1 MVGHGR
7 QWHVYLLPECLA
19 KTLLLTCGEEEGLDD
34 MDIIMCGTLIVDGIE
49 TVRTYSWLRIQAG
62 GRLGLTPDWHI
73 QTASIQQGL
82 RRTLQGAVK
91 AQAELDMVCGRDGLP
106 REGRRERSAVHR
118 HQSQGT
124 RHLVHL
130 SDTHGSPYY

>member
-19 KTLLLTCGEEEGLDD
+19 TTLLLTCGEEEGLDD

-62 GRLGLTPDWHI
+62 GRLRLIPDWHI
-73 QTASIQQGL
+73 QTASIQQWL
-82 RRTLQGAVK
+82 RGAMQGARTVK
-91 AQAELDMVCGRDGLP
+91 
-106 REGRRERSAVHR
+106 
-118 HQSQGT
+118 
-124 RHLVHL
+124 
-130 SDTHGSPYY
+130 